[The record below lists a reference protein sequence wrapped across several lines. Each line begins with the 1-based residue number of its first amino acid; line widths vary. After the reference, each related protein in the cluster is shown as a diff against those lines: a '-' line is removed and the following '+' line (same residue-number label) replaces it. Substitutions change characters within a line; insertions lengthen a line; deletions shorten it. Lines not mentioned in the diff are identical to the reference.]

1 MSSANKMFGVIE
13 PPYICSNTCFPC
25 WPIQDWKLEKKSS
38 DIFIPN
44 NSGSASDI
52 DVDEETPLTQST
64 RLSHI
69 GRSQVGNHGAWFMNS
84 RVDWCLEKENLEMEY
99 ADSFC
104 TLDPYYFQGR
114 DFNADTQR
122 QYCITF
128 SIRRWMHDLPVEICR
143 W

>member
-1 MSSANKMFGVIE
+1 MSSVNKMFGVIE

-38 DIFIPN
+38 DIFVPN

-69 GRSQVGNHGAWFMNS
+69 GRSQVGNHGA
-84 RVDWCLEKENLEMEY
+84 
-99 ADSFC
+99 
-104 TLDPYYFQGR
+104 
-114 DFNADTQR
+114 
-122 QYCITF
+122 
-128 SIRRWMHDLPVEICR
+128 
-143 W
+143 